1 MAYTRWV
8 AVRESQ
14 DVCWNSLLDGARGK
28 KQTHL
33 VNLRNRQPRLI
44 HTATEQILS
53 KVMEQVHGY
62 DYKADIWSLGIT
74 ALELARGYAPYAKFP
89 PMKVLILTIQEDP
102 PTLDTY
108 TDDDDEDLTY
118 GEEYSRAFRNL
129 VQLCLAKNPARRPTC
144 QELLQSKFL
153 SPLSD
158 PPCREMR
165 KESMKAEVCALV
177 PDVGGHNSA
186 HKSPQVVAMPG
197 NTPVSIVLSTDQDRR
212 PGTTWVFADG
222 SQVLSPSSATG
233 DDAVDVLAEL
243 DEFEKQT
250 GGENYSREQNDASGD
265 DLDDFMD
272 EFEQTTA
279 GEDYRRHPSNN

>member
-1 MAYTRWV
+1 
-8 AVRESQ
+8 
-14 DVCWNSLLDGARGK
+14 
-28 KQTHL
+28 
-33 VNLRNRQPRLI
+33 
-44 HTATEQILS
+44 
-53 KVMEQVHGY
+53 MEQVHGY